1 MKDKVLKTMQS
12 RGMLPFGSVLVGLS
26 GGADSAALLYL
37 LCRLSEELGFAVY
50 AAHVNHGLRGAAAD
64 ADERFSEALCKL
76 LGVEFRVLRADVKG
90 EAEKRGM
97 SEELAGRCVRYEFF
111 DKLASEHNIDR
122 IATAHHKNDNAETI
136 LMNFVRGTGIKG
148 LCGIPY
154 TRGKIIRPLLD
165 CTRAEIERYCGENSI
180 EYVTDMT
187 NLDTVYTRN
196 KARHILI
203 PEIERE
209 FNPAFV
215 DTITHNAQ
223 LLMLEEDY
231 MRAETE
237 KAYAG
242 TVSDGAA
249 DVERLCKLH
258 PAIALRVIRKMTDA
272 VCVKEDVS
280 SVVIRSVFELA
291 KKNRPG
297 ARLDIARGAYAV
309 IEYGRLIIECG
320 NDSCGDFEYE
330 LIPGKSIYI
339 PEAGYTIKAEHT
351 NDYKRGDG
359 EYFTVPEGARLAVRN
374 RRRGD
379 AFIPWGMKGS
389 KKVKDYMIDE
399 KIPRRGRDRVGILT
413 INGEIAWIIGY
424 RRASRFKFNKNGI
437 KISVLY

>member
-249 DVERLCKLH
+249 ERLYFDGVFVAIGLAPDTAFAKEHTKLDGFGYIISGEDCLTDEKGLFVAGDCRTKKTRQVATAISDG
-258 PAIALRVIRKMTDA
+258 AIAALAA
-272 VCVKEDVS
+272 VAFVE
-280 SVVIRSVFELA
+280 
-291 KKNRPG
+291 
-297 ARLDIARGAYAV
+297 
-309 IEYGRLIIECG
+309 GR
-320 NDSCGDFEYE
+320 
-330 LIPGKSIYI
+330 
-339 PEAGYTIKAEHT
+339 
-351 NDYKRGDG
+351 
-359 EYFTVPEGARLAVRN
+359 
-374 RRRGD
+374 
-379 AFIPWGMKGS
+379 
-389 KKVKDYMIDE
+389 
-399 KIPRRGRDRVGILT
+399 
-413 INGEIAWIIGY
+413 
-424 RRASRFKFNKNGI
+424 
-437 KISVLY
+437 